1 MRTTHRLPFLF
12 TTALPLTAILLVL
25 MLPGPLA
32 AQTAT
37 TTTTTTTVQP
47 VAVNIPAGD
56 DSWMTPPD
64 GGTFVDFVNDPIPAG
79 FFNNSLPF
87 AGKVAFKGVPLVTN
101 PPGALGV
108 ADTIVQRTARTGALA
123 VGQSSAPVPIVFLA
137 LSLRAIQPITV
148 TNVDQTTELWDV
160 RAGLTGPGQTVGSM
174 TITRAHAD
182 GGTYDSTLHADVQL
196 VFTQV
201 SPPTGATR
209 TLVESMTFGAP
220 GESWT
225 LVAGPGGFQPSQLQI
240 DPLPGGVN
248 LDVDGDGFV
257 DNVFTIGRS
266 NFQVGV
272 RWNPTGGGGGGGG
285 SGECD
290 GTAHIN
296 GQSKIETHTS
306 FLAGDSDAD
315 GMPNDCDPCTDANND
330 GIDDLTME
338 PCNPDCEPT
347 DADTTAT
354 ADGEAAAGE
363 VSNACPQPTEN

>member
-1 MRTTHRLPFLF
+1 MHKTHRLQFLF
-12 TTALPLTAILLVL
+12 TTALGLTCLLLILA
-25 MLPGPLA
+25 LPGATRA
-32 AQTAT
+32 ATRAIA
-37 TTTTTTTVQP
+37 QP
-47 VAVNIPAGD
+47 VAVNLPAGD
-56 DSWMTPPD
+56 DAWMTPPD

-79 FFNNSLPF
+79 FFNNSLAF
-87 AGKVAFKGVPLVTN
+87 TGKIGFRGVPLVTS
-101 PPGALGV
+101 PAGALGV
-108 ADTIVQRTARTGALA
+108 ADTIVQRTTRTGSLA
-123 VGQSSAPVPIVFLA
+123 VGQSATVPIVFLA
-137 LSLRAIQPITV
+137 LSLRAINPITV
-148 TNVDQTTELWDV
+148 TNTDGTTELWDV

-196 VFTQV
+196 VFTQI

-209 TLVESMTFGAP
+209 VLVESMTFGAP

-225 LVAGPGGFQPSQLQI
+225 LVAGPGGFQPGQLQI

-272 RWNPTGGGGGGGG
+272 KWNPTGGAGGGGG
-285 SGECD
+285 GECD

-315 GMPNDCDPCTDANND
+315 GMPNDCDPCTDADMN
-330 GIDDLTME
+330 GVDDLTGE
-338 PCNPDCEPT
+338 VCEPECEET
-347 DADTTAT
+347 DTTSDSDSGGDAV
-354 ADGEAAAGE
+354 EGE
-363 VSNACPQPTEN
+363 VSDACPEPTEG